1 MKLRTF
7 FTYLAA
13 GVSLLLL
20 IGGIG
25 FFWLA
30 SHNPLNLLRG
40 VQTTPA
46 AAMLV
51 PRQAPLMVS
60 LLVNPERLA
69 AFRQVITP
77 AGARRQSRSEWHQF
91 RQTLLA
97 STGLDYRSDIQP
109 WLGDEITFAVT
120 TADLDRDL
128 ENGRQ
133 PGYLLALTVRKPE
146 ASRRFLERFWQQQ
159 ALRGQDLVFEQYQ
172 GVKLIYSGS
181 PSPAPAAVATV
192 ATAMVGDR
200 FVLLGNHPKV
210 LRSAINN
217 IQAPDLDLGTDP
229 AYQQGINSLEPG
241 RIGLAFVNLEE
252 WASQAMEDELHPRPG
267 ASLAVSLGLDRQGL
281 LAETAVVGSMTA
293 AREPAPQLTGSA
305 MTLRYI
311 PARSNLVAVGVDLD
325 QLWTN
330 LTTRMSGYDLIAPL
344 IQQPLQ
350 DLGKRWG
357 LDLPQEVFSWVKG
370 EYAVALVP
378 TAPTKPEWVFVA
390 EQAQPAQLA
399 QGLQHLDAVA
409 QTQGLGISPLTL
421 AGQPVTTWTRLVPV
435 AATPSPDLLSAQV
448 VAGHITIDRYA
459 ILASSLA
466 TLEQSL
472 AASPESLL
480 SSKSF
485 QQAIA
490 PLPQPNAGYL
500 YLDWPASRAF
510 LEQQFPLLRAVEA
523 AGQPLFRHLRSLT
536 LTSYASKAPVQRSRL
551 FIRLT

>member
-7 FTYLAA
+7 LTYLAA
-13 GVSLLLL
+13 GASILLLM
-20 IGGIG
+20 GGIG
-25 FFWLA
+25 FFWIA

-77 AGARRQSRSEWHQF
+77 AAARRQSRSEWHQF

-120 TADLDRDL
+120 TADLDRDR

-133 PGYLLALTVRKPE
+133 PGYLLALTVRQPE

-172 GVKLIYSGS
+172 GVQLIYGSS
-181 PSPAPAAVATV
+181 PSPTPASSATV

-229 AYQQGINSLEPG
+229 AYRRGLNSLEAG

-252 WASQAMEDELHPRPG
+252 WANRSAAEDLPPRPG
-267 ASLAVSLGLDRQGL
+267 GSLALSLGLDRHGL
-281 LAETAVVGSMTA
+281 LAETAVVGSETA
-293 AREPAPQLTGSA
+293 TPAPQLPRSA
-305 MTLRYI
+305 MALRYI
-311 PARSNLVAVGVDLD
+311 PASSNLVAVGMDLA
-325 QLWTN
+325 QLWTQ
-330 LTTRMSGYDLIAPL
+330 LTTPGSGYDLITPL
-344 IQQPLQ
+344 LQPPLQ
-350 DLGKRWG
+350 ALGERWG
-357 LDLPQEVFSWVKG
+357 LDLPQDIFSWVKG
-370 EYAVALVP
+370 EYAVAMVP
-378 TAPTKPEWVFVA
+378 TAPTQPEWLFVA
-390 EQAQPAQLA
+390 EQAQPARLA
-399 QGLQHLDAVA
+399 EGLQHLDAVA
-409 QTQGLGISPLTL
+409 QAQGLGISPLTL
-421 AGQPVTTWTRLVPV
+421 AGQSVTTWTRLVPG
-435 AATPSPDLLSAQV
+435 ATTASSPDLLSAQV
-448 VAGHITIDRYA
+448 VAGHATVDHYA
-459 ILASSLA
+459 VLASSLA

-472 AASPESLL
+472 AASSESLL
-480 SSKSF
+480 SSQSF
-485 QQAIA
+485 QAAIA
-490 PLPQPNAGYL
+490 PLPQPTTGYL
-500 YLDWPASRAF
+500 YLDWPASRAV
-510 LEQQFPLLRAVEA
+510 LERRFPLLRAVEA
-523 AGQPLFRHLRSLT
+523 AAQPLFRHLRSLT
-536 LTSYASKAPVQRSRL
+536 LTRYDSEAPVQRSRL
-551 FIRLT
+551 FIRFT